1 MRLTSFAA
9 TDFGP
14 FEHVHVPLDGP
25 MTVIVGPNG
34 AGKSNQLSIV
44 TVAGLALGW
53 AGGGVR
59 DAFGQLQ
66 IYTAA
71 LRQGARPDRFA
82 IRLALACTE
91 EWERSLWVS
100 FIRAVLAAGLVE
112 HAQSKPERR
121 PAVESYVDSVTEE
134 TVAPFMDGSVVVQ
147 YTAGRTS
154 TWSLGYELEVE
165 GQPYCIAMQGAAV
178 SDSIVSGPLPVTLR
192 HGTGGRALKDK
203 ILNGDELPE
212 HFKLTHI
219 LPSDF
224 ESITL
229 QLSSTPPPG
238 LRWVEEFL
246 AQIGPPDPSSGR
258 TYSAAALLHLLISR
272 SVTVLGDQRLP
283 VELLYQP
290 DELGTRPDLMDGSRV
305 PLELYRLKN
314 GNLVERERYDEITA
328 LFRKMTGCGLDLRS
342 RSYQGQPPAPASGVV
357 VEPVV
362 VDGRSE
368 LPVTSAGA
376 GLAEMM
382 VISTILCGD
391 PGRVIALDEPA
402 TRLGPTFQRRLLA
415 HLRAADRQ
423 QVLIVTHSP
432 YLVPTETVAEMEGVL
447 RVVKEKGTSSVRRIG
462 DMTHAGDA
470 SEAAEMKSRWWRLVA
485 TSADVRSTLF
495 ASGVIPVEG
504 DTELGVFGYWFGQL
518 EDAAT
523 QPAEALNLEILP
535 VGGDAGFG
543 TFVAYLHAMH
553 IPWVIVC
560 DGPVLSPAYGR
571 KSLVEQLRRVGALQT
586 HEATPTD
593 PSDFAAWKEF
603 WKRHRVL
610 TLAQEFGNTNDQPK
624 KGEIEA
630 FLQSL
635 DGDRWTEATE
645 LFPKSKIRAAHWF
658 AQHVVC
664 PPEVAQL
671 YRDIV
676 QILLGPD
683 EARGAN

>member
-1 MRLTSFAA
+1 MRLTSLAA

-14 FEHVHVPLDGP
+14 FEHVHVPLEGP
-25 MTVIVGPNG
+25 ITVIVGPNG
-34 AGKSNQLSIV
+34 AGKSNQLSIM

-66 IYTAA
+66 IYAA
-71 LRQGARPDRFA
+71 AFRQGARSDGFA
-82 IRLALACTE
+82 IRLAWACTE
-91 EWERSLWVS
+91 EWERRLWVS
-100 FIRAVLAAGLVE
+100 FIRAVLAAGLIE
-112 HAQSKPERR
+112 HVQSRPERR
-121 PAVESYVDSVTEE
+121 QTMENYVDSVTEE
-134 TVAPFMDGSVVVQ
+134 TIAPLLDGSIVVQ
-147 YTAGRTS
+147 YTAGRT
-154 TWSLGYELEVE
+154 TNWSLGYDIEVE
-165 GQPYCIAMQGAAV
+165 GRPYCIAMQGAAV
-178 SDSIVSGPLPVTLR
+178 SDSIFAGPLPLTLR
-192 HGTGGRALKDK
+192 PGTSGRFLKDK
-203 ILNGDELPE
+203 ILDGDELPE
-212 HFKLTHI
+212 QFEFAHI
-219 LPSDF
+219 LPSDL

-229 QLSSTPPPG
+229 QLSSTSPSG

-246 AQIGPPDPSSGR
+246 AQIGSPDPGGGR
-258 TYSAAALLHLLISR
+258 SYSAAVVLHLLISR
-272 SVTVLGDQRLP
+272 SVTLLGDQRPP

-290 DELGTRPDLMDGSRV
+290 EELGTRPDLMDGSRV
-305 PLELYRLKN
+305 PLELYCLKN
-314 GNLVERERYDEITA
+314 GSLVERDRYDQITA
-328 LFRKMTGCGLDLRS
+328 LFRKMTGYGLDLRS
-342 RSYQGQPPAPASGVV
+342 RSYRRQPPAPSSGVV

-368 LPVTSAGA
+368 LPVTRAGA

-391 PGRVIALDEPA
+391 PGRVIVLDEPA

-447 RVVKEKGTSSVRRIG
+447 RVVKDSGTSTVRRIG
-462 DMTHAGDA
+462 DMVHAVNP
-470 SEAAEMKSRWWRLVA
+470 SAAADMKSRWWRLVA

-495 ASGVIPVEG
+495 ASGVILVEG
-504 DTELGVFGYWFGQL
+504 DTELGLFGYWFGQL
-518 EDAAT
+518 EEGEV

-543 TFVAYLHAMH
+543 TFVAYLRAMH

-560 DGPVLSPAYGR
+560 DGPVLSPGYGR
-571 KSLVEQLRRVGALQT
+571 KALVEQLRRVGALET
-586 HEATPTD
+586 DATTPAA
-593 PSDFAAWKEF
+593 PSDFNAWKAF
-603 WKRHRVL
+603 WSNHCVL
-610 TLAQEFGNTNDQPK
+610 TLARDFGNTNGDSK

-630 FLQSL
+630 YLQWL
-635 DGDRWTEATE
+635 DAARWIEAND

-664 PPEVAQL
+664 PPEVTQL

-676 QILLGPD
+676 RLLFGPD
-683 EARGAN
+683 ETHGAN